1 MESIQVKS
9 LWEANSNIVKWN
21 RKRTGGGGMMNQE
34 KKTNTKENEGTE
46 ATSTNEAEKVRAG
59 VFKMGYTTV

>member
-21 RKRTGGGGMMNQE
+21 RKRTGGGGRMNQE
-34 KKTNTKENEGTE
+34 KKTNTKENESTE
-46 ATSTNEAEKVRAG
+46 ATSTNEAEKVSAG